1 MWLAGS
7 NSNNEEKTM
16 QINVEVTQAE
26 LSEMDLSAKQLEA
39 AVLEN
44 LDRGVDIPD
53 DGGRV
58 YLAGFNV
65 NVSVTD

>member
-1 MWLAGS
+1 
-7 NSNNEEKTM
+7 M
-16 QINVEVTQAE
+16 QINIEVTQAE
-26 LSEMDLSAKQLEA
+26 LSEMDLSTKQLEA

-53 DGGRV
+53 NGGRV

-65 NVSVTD
+65 KVSITG